1 MAAPIPSGSR
11 GRRRWARR
19 AVAWL
24 AGALWATA
32 AAADDGW
39 RVAHRDEAEDITVEV
54 LDRGEAPP
62 MFRATSRLQARLSA
76 CVAVL
81 LDTAAMPEWVDR
93 AREARVLVQASPT
106 AGRVRMPAHR
116 SSWRLRPLEG
126 GGVEAVFEG
135 WADLGGHLNA
145 TPLRAFVRAALWQA
159 PAATMAGLRRMV
171 QRPVYRDAR
180 DARPDLV
187 RDGAP

>member
-1 MAAPIPSGSR
+1 
-11 GRRRWARR
+11 
-19 AVAWL
+19 
-24 AGALWATA
+24 
-32 AAADDGW
+32 
-39 RVAHRDEAEDITVEV
+39 
-54 LDRGEAPP
+54 
-62 MFRATSRLQARLSA
+62 
-76 CVAVL
+76 
-81 LDTAAMPEWVDR
+81 MPEWVDR
-93 AREARVLVQASPT
+93 AREARVLVQASPTAGISRVVSAMPWPLADREAIVAWTLRQDAARGVVTLEGEAADWPGPPT

-180 DARPDLV
+180 DARQDLV